1 MRRLSL
7 LPVLFLVLAMPL
19 DAQQSEK
26 KDSTAAKA
34 APAIEDNSFLV
45 EEAFNQEYGV
55 VQHISTF
62 QRAKDGSWGYSFT
75 QEWPAPS
82 LKHQFSYTVPVY
94 HASRSTGVG
103 DIALNYRYQALG
115 GDDAALWFA
124 PRLSA
129 YLPTGDVNAGR
140 GAGGP
145 GLEVML
151 PVSYQLSDAFIT
163 HWNAGAS
170 LTRADNGLGVRGTT
184 RGLKAGASAIWLVA
198 PTFNLMLESVA
209 SRNEALDENGKR
221 ESFTSYLVSPGM
233 RGALNFASGLQI
245 VPGIAFPIGVGSSR
259 GQRDVFLYLSFEH
272 SFR

>member
-1 MRRLSL
+1 MRRLSF
-7 LPVLFLVLAMPL
+7 LPVFLLAFAMPL
-19 DAQQSEK
+19 DAQK
-26 KDSTAAKA
+26 PVAKDSTAAKTP
-34 APAIEDNSFLV
+34 PAIEDNSFLI

-62 QRAKDGSWGYSFT
+62 QRTKDGSWGYSFT

-82 LKHQFSYTVPVY
+82 IKHQLSYTVPVY
-94 HASRSTGVG
+94 RANRSTGIG

-115 GDDAALWFA
+115 ADGAPLLFA
-124 PRLSA
+124 PRLSL
-129 YLPTGDVNAGR
+129 YLPTGDVTAGR

-151 PVSYQLSDAFIT
+151 PVSYQLNDAFIT

-170 LTRADNGLGVRGTT
+170 LTRADNGLGVRGTA
-184 RGLKAGASAIWLVA
+184 RGLKVGASVIWLVA
-198 PTFNLMLESVA
+198 PTFNLMLESIA
-209 SRNEALDENGKR
+209 TRGEALDENGKR
-221 ESFTSYLVSPGM
+221 ESFTSYIVSPGM
-233 RGALNFASGLQI
+233 RAALNFASGLQI